1 MFGFQVTF
9 ANDTGKYDLEVTTF
23 QMAVLFAWNERPRDD
38 ISYDGLRVATE
49 LPDAELRKTLW
60 VRKCDNINQY
70 RLYLILILILI
81 YQFVYFPV
89 FGVFS

>member
-81 YQFVYFPV
+81 
-89 FGVFS
+89 